1 MSLTNKRQ
9 QGSGNQKLHLNGLWS
24 PIGQRKFVG
33 EWKSM
38 YGLTLCWRIDG
49 RHTSPEPPSVQCLCT
64 QKSSRASFGV
74 FCFPSLINI
83 QESGAV
89 YSHEPVSV
97 LTGEEHC
104 YSSSWGARCH
114 MYLVSMIVRMC
125 FFFFYTHTH
134 THGNFCASP
143 FTPPPLTHTH
153 THTHTC
159 SRRMARSSSC
169 SSHPAAPPAPLITII
184 TLSNQI

>member
-114 MYLVSMIVRMC
+114 MYLVSMIVRTC
-125 FFFFYTHTH
+125 FFFFFFTHTH
-134 THGNFCASP
+134 THTGTSVLLLSP
-143 FTPPPLTHTH
+143 LLPSHTHTH
-153 THTHTC
+153 THTHMLQAHGSLQFLLITSGC
-159 SRRMARSSSC
+159 SSC
-169 SSHPAAPPAPLITII
+169 SSDHYHH
-184 TLSNQI
+184 TL